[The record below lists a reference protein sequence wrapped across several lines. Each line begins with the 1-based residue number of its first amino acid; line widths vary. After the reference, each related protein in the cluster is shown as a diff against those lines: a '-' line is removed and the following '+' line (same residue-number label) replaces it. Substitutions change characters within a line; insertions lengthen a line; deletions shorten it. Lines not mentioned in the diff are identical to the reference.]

1 MNSASA
7 SSRSHSFHRAA
18 ALSRFALMENSF
30 IPNSTPAI
38 GRTSTPSSRLLRKL
52 PDQFYYRRIV
62 DLSAIRN
69 QCQSGSDQSTI
80 WRVKGA
86 WWPSRSSK
94 PLSIRQPPDRGRFDS
109 YPLRH
114 SIFDFRLPIFY
125 WPQIRAADR
134 IESNIRPRTSN
145 IGRGG
150 EPDVA
155 RANS

>member
-1 MNSASA
+1 LNSASA

-62 DLSAIRN
+62 DLSAIHN
-69 QCQSGSDQSTI
+69 PLSTI
-80 WRVKGA
+80 RRVKGA

-94 PLSIRQPPDRGRFDS
+94 LLSIRQPPDRGRFDS

>member
-109 YPLRH
+109 YPLRLI
-114 SIFDFRLPIFY
+114 SAILVAVSLCETRALPTGRRL
-125 WPQIRAADR
+125 QQLK
-134 IESNIRPRTSN
+134 
-145 IGRGG
+145 GG